1 MAVGL
6 SAFDFSL
13 LSGAGPRCWSPR
25 ANQALKFLVDHF
37 LCYQS
42 CSMFCPC
49 FGRPLSLHVAR
60 IAARHLLDVTRD
72 ESDAVRMTFTEIP

>member
-1 MAVGL
+1 MVFLCCQAL
-6 SAFDFSL
+6 AHDA
-13 LSGAGPRCWSPR
+13 GAHGQR
-25 ANQALKFLVDHF
+25 ASQALKLLVDHF
-37 LCYQS
+37 LCCQS

-72 ESDAVRMTFTEIP
+72 ESDAVLMTVTEIP